1 MLSVALRVGSLQNQ
15 SLKNKNWNK
24 VKVAEIISI
33 HIVQKQNAS
42 TESCNQVMVSTN
54 FGIEGDY
61 RSGKYQIGQITLVEA
76 EIMDTVSCELG
87 YNIPAGA
94 SRRQIMVGGIMLNEL
109 IGQNLRLGPVL
120 VRVEDKCNPCNNMEK
135 RIGSGAKDAMN
146 DRGGIRCR
154 VIEGG
159 ELRVGDKITIEDSDC
174 TYYAKL
180 SSFCFKIISYLIKLS
195 SKA

>member
-1 MLSVALRVGSLQNQ
+1 M
-15 SLKNKNWNK
+15 
-24 VKVAEIISI
+24 AEIISI

-42 TESCNQVMVSTN
+42 TESCNQVMVRTN

-76 EIMDTVSCELG
+76 EIMDTVSRELG
-87 YNIPAGA
+87 YDIPAGA
-94 SRRQIMVGGIMLNEL
+94 SRRQIMVSGITLNDL
-109 IGQNLRLGPVL
+109 VGQNLRLGHVL

-146 DRGGIRCR
+146 GRGGVRCR
-154 VIEGG
+154 IIEGG
-159 ELRVGDKITIEDSDC
+159 ELCVGDKITVEDSGC

-180 SSFCFKIISYLIKLS
+180 SSFCFKVIGYLIKLS
-195 SKA
+195 NKA

>member
-1 MLSVALRVGSLQNQ
+1 M
-15 SLKNKNWNK
+15 
-24 VKVAEIISI
+24 AEIISI
-33 HIVQKQNAS
+33 HIVRKQNVP
-42 TESCNQVMVSTN
+42 TESRNQVMVRTN

-76 EIMDTVSCELG
+76 EIMDTVSHELG
-87 YNIPAGA
+87 YDILAGA
-94 SRRQIMVGGIMLNEL
+94 SRRQIMVRGITLNRL
-109 IGQNLRLGPVL
+109 IGQNLRLGHVL

-135 RIGSGAKDAMN
+135 RIGPGAKDAMN

-159 ELRVGDKITIEDSDC
+159 ELCFGDKITVDDSGF

-195 SKA
+195 NKV